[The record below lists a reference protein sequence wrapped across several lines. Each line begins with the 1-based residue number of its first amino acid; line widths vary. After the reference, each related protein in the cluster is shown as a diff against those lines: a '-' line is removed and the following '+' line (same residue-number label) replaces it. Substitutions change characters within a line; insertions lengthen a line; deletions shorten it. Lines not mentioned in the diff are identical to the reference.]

1 MDASALPRYASDP
14 EGVIAEAVVAVEL
27 AMPAELIGSV
37 VRATFPRGA
46 QRRKLAELLQR
57 DLSWL
62 TQGRSESPAI
72 VERFV
77 RALREQGAVHVQQ
90 PRCGACGQ
98 ARLLVGVLPGSGSR
112 ICNTCEGRRRHEANP
127 CAVCGRHEFR
137 TRDREGRPR
146 CRAHPPDDG
155 VDPMDGLCQVIQQI
169 CPTLP
174 EQTVA
179 EAVRAVE
186 PVTARQRKLLW
197 ALEDR
202 PGLLTGQGAQGPVK
216 ALHLIAALR
225 EREAVNLVVPGCP
238 YCGRNVPLPRTRNGL
253 RCCAECRS
261 AARAEPCAWCGRD
274 RPVMGRTH
282 DGLPLCQ
289 TCRQRNPVVHQ
300 ICAQCGERRYIQARE
315 DDHPLCGRCHQY
327 PTAACSECGERR
339 PCLHVSTDAPI
350 CFSCTR
356 KRRPRAICVGC
367 DRDNQI
373 SYRTADGE
381 PLCSS
386 CGATHRP
393 CAQCGRTLRIHAI
406 APNGDELCPTCWRH
420 HPARKRPCSE
430 CGTATHLHHY
440 GLCPDC
446 AARARL
452 REVLSVE
459 GRMRPGIEPVF
470 KALSRQP
477 GTNLL
482 YWLNRRPA
490 RRSVLRA
497 LAAGSGPV
505 THDTLD
511 GMRPAKV
518 IDNLRMHL
526 VAGGALPARD
536 EQLAALERWL
546 AARSAQVRDPESHKV
561 LQAYIAWH
569 LLRRLRRFAHHRP
582 VSQAQAHGVRAYVT
596 QVVRLLNWL
605 HTQDIALSTCTQDLL
620 DTWLDD
626 YPARGPRVHSFLAWT
641 SRHGHTRQLTVEL
654 PIPTFTGQLIAQDT
668 RWQLV
673 NRLIH
678 DDEIPVP
685 DKAAGLLALLF
696 AQDLSRI
703 VVLTAKH
710 VEVTPSTVLLRLGQ
724 VPAQMPPPLDGYI
737 RTLHA
742 QATATDT
749 AGERWLFP
757 GRFPAQ
763 HLSRS
768 QLVCRLHPLGLR
780 PRMARNTALVEL
792 ASELPALVVSRLLG
806 VHQNTADSWNRIG
819 GQDNAYA
826 AEVAS
831 RPYPTP
837 PTCLSSPPRRAGSW
851 KGRGCCAP
859 RSGRPR
865 PPPDLIKLSDF
876 RDHRDPVGP

>member
-1 MDASALPRYASDP
+1 MDASALPRYATDP
-14 EGVIAEAVVAVEL
+14 EGVIAEAVVAVEP
-27 AMPAELIGSV
+27 AMPPDLIRSV
-37 VRATFPRGA
+37 VRDTFPRGA
-46 QRRKLAELLQR
+46 QRRKLAELLQG

-62 TQGRSESPAI
+62 TQGRSESPTI
-72 VERFV
+72 VERLI
-77 RALREQGAVHVQQ
+77 RALREQGAVDVQQ

-98 ARLLVGVLPGSGSR
+98 ARRLVGVLTGSASR
-112 ICNTCEGRRRHEANP
+112 ICNACEGRRRHQANP
-127 CAVCGRHEFR
+127 CAVCGRPEFM
-137 TRDREGRPR
+137 TRDRDGRPR
-146 CRAHPPDDG
+146 CRTHPPDDG
-155 VDPMDGLCQVIQQI
+155 ADPMEGLCRVIQQI
-169 CPTLP
+169 CPNMP

-179 EAVRAVE
+179 EAVRAVA

-202 PGLLTGQGAQGPVK
+202 PDLLTGHAAHGPVK
-216 ALHLIAALR
+216 VLHLIAALR
-225 EREAVNLVVPGCP
+225 ERGAVNLVAPTCP
-238 YCGRNVPLPRTRNGL
+238 YCGRNVPLPRTRDGL

-274 RPVMGRTH
+274 RPVMGRTY
-282 DGLPLCQ
+282 DGLPLCHA
-289 TCRQRNPVVHQ
+289 CRHHNPVVHQ
-300 ICAQCGERRYIQARE
+300 VCAQCGERRYIQARK
-315 DDHPLCGRCHQY
+315 DGLPLCERCHQY
-327 PTAACSECGERR
+327 PTATCSDCGEQR
-339 PCLHVSTDAPI
+339 PCLHISTDAPI
-350 CFSCTR
+350 CVPCTR

-367 DRDNQI
+367 HRDNMV

-381 PLCSS
+381 PLCSA

-393 CAQCGRTLRIHAI
+393 CAQCGRTLRIQAV

-420 HPARKRPCSE
+420 HPARKRPCSK

-452 REVLSVE
+452 QDVLSVQ

-482 YWLNRRPA
+482 YWLNRRPS
-490 RRSVLRA
+490 RLTVLRT
-497 LAAGSGPV
+497 LAAGSGPI

-511 GMRPAKV
+511 GLRPAKV
-518 IDNLRMHL
+518 VDNLRMHL

-536 EQLAALERWL
+536 EQLAGLERWL
-546 AARSAQVRDPESHKV
+546 ATRTAQVRAPESRKV
-561 LQAYIAWH
+561 LQAYVTWH
-569 LLRRLRRFAHHRP
+569 LLRRLRRFSRRRP

-596 QVVRLLNWL
+596 QSVRLLNWL
-605 HTQDIALSTCTQDLL
+605 HTQDVALSTCTQDLL
-620 DTWLDD
+620 DAWQDD
-626 YPARGPRVHSFLAWT
+626 YPARGPRVHGFLAWT
-641 SRHGHTRQLTVEL
+641 SRNGHTHQLTVEL
-654 PIPTFTGQLIAQDT
+654 PASTFTGQLIAQDT

-678 DDEIPVP
+678 DDSFPVP

-703 VVLTAKH
+703 VALTTEH
-710 VEVTPSTVLLRLGQ
+710 VEITPSTVLIRLGQ
-724 VPAQMPPPLDGYI
+724 VPAQMPPPLDDYI
-737 RTLHA
+737 RTLHT
-742 QATATDT
+742 QATATNT
-749 AGERWLFP
+749 AGERWLLP

-768 QLVCRLHPLGLR
+768 QLVRRLRPLGIR

-792 ASELPALVVSRLLG
+792 ASELPAVMVSRLLG
-806 VHQNTADSWNRIG
+806 VHQNTADSWKRIG

-826 AEVAS
+826 AEIAS
-831 RPYPTP
+831 RP
-837 PTCLSSPPRRAGSW
+837 
-851 KGRGCCAP
+851 
-859 RSGRPR
+859 
-865 PPPDLIKLSDF
+865 
-876 RDHRDPVGP
+876 